1 MVAAAKENTSTA
13 AVPTSA
19 FVELCRDDL
28 STVLKITSVRYPSDL
43 RVGWVKGFEPSIAGT
58 TTWSLNH

>member
-1 MVAAAKENTSTA
+1 MIAAAKEKTSIATVLA
-13 AVPTSA
+13 SI
-19 FVELCRDDL
+19 FVELCRSDL
-28 STVLKITSVRYPSDL
+28 FTVLKITSARYPRDS

>member
-1 MVAAAKENTSTA
+1 MIADAKEKTSVTT
-13 AVPTSA
+13 VPTSMV
-19 FVELCRDDL
+19 VELCRDNL
-28 STVLKITSVRYPSDL
+28 SRVLKITSVKYPSDL